1 MAKFDMESIVADIR
15 RNIKDDRK
23 QMSIGTGNDLRQL
36 TAKDFIHLPDWW
48 QEATGTFGM
57 PFGRIV
63 LVAGG
68 SDSGKTSLAIQAI
81 KSALEQGCGVI
92 YAETE
97 NKTTEKDFVV
107 WGVDPTQI
115 ILVRSSV
122 AEELAERLFEAWDGF
137 KTKYPDAPLFVVLD
151 SLGNMISI
159 RDSEI
164 DLTEQSSQPGGKGKI
179 NRLLLNKMVSKMHE
193 DNTAVLLI
201 SYTYD
206 NMGSPGKTNAGGNAL
221 NFFSVLT
228 YQTSRKSWLER
239 TEKGQKI
246 RYGAEVIWKLFKNHI
261 NKEAPIKEATFHI
274 TADGVKYIDPTAK
287 KEKKGK
293 DVPSEEVVEET

>member
-1 MAKFDMESIVADIR
+1 MAKFDMQSIVADIR
-15 RNIKDDRK
+15 KNIKDDRK

-36 TAKDFIHLPDWW
+36 TEKDFIHLPEWW
-48 QEATGTFGM
+48 QTATGTFGM

-81 KSALEQGCGVI
+81 KSALDQDCGVI

-97 NKTTEKDFVV
+97 NKTTEKDFVA

-137 KTKYPDAPLFVVLD
+137 KSKYPDAPLFVVLD

-206 NMGSPGKTNAGGNAL
+206 NMGGSHGKTNAGGNAL

-239 TEKGQKI
+239 TEKGQKV
-246 RYGAEVIWKLFKNHI
+246 RYGAEVTWKLFKNHI
-261 NKEAPIKEATFHI
+261 NKDSPVKDAVFHI
-274 TADGVKYIDPTAK
+274 TAEGIKHVPFGSK
-287 KEKKGK
+287 KEAK
-293 DVPSEEVVEET
+293 PVVADDDES